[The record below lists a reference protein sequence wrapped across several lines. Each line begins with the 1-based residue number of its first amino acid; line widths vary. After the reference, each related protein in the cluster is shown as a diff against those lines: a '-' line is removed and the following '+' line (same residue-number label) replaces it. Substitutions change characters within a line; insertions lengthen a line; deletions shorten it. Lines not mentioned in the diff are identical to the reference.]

1 MAPLRHRPKDAA
13 ANWHRRSGPL
23 RLGEIIDGR
32 YEVVEVLSNGAT
44 ADVCKVRHRVLGRSF
59 ALKALRTECSRD
71 VELSERLLR
80 EARALGALSH
90 PNIVTITDS
99 GRLPSGEPY
108 FVMEYVEGVSLE
120 ELMREQGPLEVELAL
135 EIAAGV
141 CEALDAAHRIGII
154 HRDLKPDNICVVQRQ
169 GRSWVKV
176 LDFGLARVA
185 GQGRLTRPNTTHGT
199 PEYMSPEQNMGLEVD
214 ERADIYSLGVTM
226 YEMLCG
232 RLPFIADSYVA
243 LAHQHM
249 YAPLPAFRRWLTEDA
264 AALRVEA
271 VVSRCVEKDR
281 EHRYGSASEL
291 QRALGPYR
299 VPDRTLRLPRKMEQK
314 PLGVSPDA
322 ERAETPGPRRSVRS
336 SATTLAPVGARRT
349 NGVSE
354 VRGLRYSY
362 LLQWAIVGCCLGT
375 LILVLVYWL
384 GGGSS

>member
-1 MAPLRHRPKDAA
+1 
-13 ANWHRRSGPL
+13 
-23 RLGEIIDGR
+23 
-32 YEVVEVLSNGAT
+32 
-44 ADVCKVRHRVLGRSF
+44 
-59 ALKALRTECSRD
+59 
-71 VELSERLLR
+71 
-80 EARALGALSH
+80 
-90 PNIVTITDS
+90 
-99 GRLPSGEPY
+99 
-108 FVMEYVEGVSLE
+108 
-120 ELMREQGPLEVELAL
+120 
-135 EIAAGV
+135 
-141 CEALDAAHRIGII
+141 
-154 HRDLKPDNICVVQRQ
+154 
-169 GRSWVKV
+169 
-176 LDFGLARVA
+176 
-185 GQGRLTRPNTTHGT
+185 
-199 PEYMSPEQNMGLEVD
+199 MSPEQNMGLEVD

-264 AALRVEA
+264 SALRVEA

-314 PLGVSPDA
+314 PLGVSPGA
-322 ERAETPGPRRSVRS
+322 ERAETPVPRRSVRS